1 MDASRKAWMNSPPF
15 HNEHS
20 DEPSHGMGGTLLYN
34 LVYCSRAV
42 PGTDP
47 HALDRIL
54 STARRRNPQQAITG
68 VLVFGGGV
76 FFQWL
81 EGPRENVSRLM
92 DRIRA
97 DPRHQDVVLLS
108 DSEEVRDRLFPQ
120 WAMELVTSD
129 DIRDVLVD
137 AQDSSSAQALQALL
151 QQLDAG
157 ELGRPAATA

>member
-1 MDASRKAWMNSPPF
+1 MNAPPAPT
-15 HNEHS
+15 EHP
-20 DEPSHGMGGTLLYN
+20 DEPTHGAAGGTLLYN

-47 HALDRIL
+47 FALDRIIA
-54 STARRRNPQQAITG
+54 TARRRNPQQAITG

-81 EGPRENVSRLM
+81 EGPRDNVTRLM
-92 DRIRA
+92 DRIKA
-97 DPRHQDVVLLS
+97 DPRHQDLVQLS
-108 DSEEVRDRLFPQ
+108 DSEEVRDRLFPN

-129 DIRDVLVD
+129 DIRDVLLD
-137 AQDSSSAQALQALL
+137 AQDTAQDNRSAQALESLL

-157 ELGRPAATA
+157 QLGGPAAGSNG